1 MDIEKYEKATILRK
15 AIRDLESIIRKH
27 QSPPNP
33 INLNEKLYPPYFLY
47 SPRGAYAS
55 VLTLRIP
62 DIVYDDI
69 IEVIKRRRDELQKEF
84 DEL

>member
-1 MDIEKYEKATILRK
+1 MDIEKYKKATRLRK
-15 AIRDLESIIRKH
+15 AISDLECIIEDHKN
-27 QSPPNP
+27 PPNP
-33 INLNEKLYPPYFLY
+33 INLNEELYPPYFLY

-55 VLTLRIP
+55 VLSLRIP

-69 IEVIKRRRDELQKEF
+69 IEVMKRRRDELQKEF

>member
-1 MDIEKYEKATILRK
+1 MDIEKYEKATSLRM
-15 AIRDLESIIRKH
+15 AIGDLESIIREH
-27 QSPPNP
+27 QNPPNP
-33 INLNEKLYPPYFLY
+33 INLNEELYPPYFLY

-55 VLTLRIP
+55 VLTIRIP